1 MKRVLSLFLSCIF
14 VLGVCFST
22 PIIASAAE
30 LTFESGGSVF
40 QYEESSTECSVEK
53 WNGSDVALTLTN
65 VQDENKITYTITGIL
80 SGAFSGCTAL
90 ETLTIKSNIKT
101 IEAGAFAGCTALTEF
116 IEDID
121 SPNSNFEVVDG
132 VLFNEA
138 GTKLIAYPAAKTGT
152 EYTIPE
158 GVKEI
163 ATGAF
168 ADVSE
173 TFILEASDPTKI
185 TANPDGLVIHN
196 VLAEDE
202 QHTVNY
208 GVSENAIKAKCFCG
222 IDLETIAMI
231 GYAGA
236 FTDTNDKKWAKSATI
251 NAASEYTLSLDVE
264 GVYNE
269 DLSIETMNNSELS
282 FWAKKGEGAAQKVT
296 IDLGLELDSIAPT
309 GTITLDENNIWTSLA
324 ETITFGLFFK
334 DAETVTIEAN
344 DAGSGVKSVEYCVSK
359 EEIENIESANVVW
372 KAYDSSIA
380 LSLLSKNI
388 VYVRITDNVG
398 NVRYISSN
406 GIVLYSDSEADTESL
421 EITYKS
427 NENKD
432 VTVKLNGNT
441 INSVICD
448 KGEFGVSNYT
458 VDSDKIILKG
468 EYLEKLSYGEYTYT
482 VSYNPLGVD
491 FVSGTNNSVPA
502 TTEFKVIVNKADITG
517 ATLPEAKTGLV
528 YDGSEQSLVSAG
540 SIEEGTV
547 QYRLSENEDWS
558 NTVPTGDNAGDYT
571 VYYKISLDENYND
584 ITGSI
589 PVTIA
594 EAASSV
600 ATAPTANE
608 LTYTGSAQALVTA
621 GEATNGT
628 MQYKLGET
636 GDWNTEIPTGTDAG
650 TYKVYYKVVG
660 DPNYSDAEE
669 VLVNVTI
676 TKATPTVT
684 APTAITGLVY
694 NGGEQ
699 ELVNAG
705 TANSGVLEYSL
716 DNETWSE
723 DIPEGLEAG
732 EYTVYYRVGITDNY
746 NGVDGNVNVTIAP
759 KTIDVSLIKESY
771 KYDGSHHILTFKF
784 TNADDENDVTLNGGY
799 EVKTYKNDTLVNLL
813 IDVGEYKVVV
823 TLEENSN
830 YTFINAEGQQ
840 VREKELT
847 YTITKGVASITTA
860 PTVNGNLVYSGV
872 AKVLVTAGSAN
883 GGIIY
888 YTLTPN
894 VESSWSSTIPT
905 GIAAG
910 TYYVYYKVVG
920 DTNHSDSEVASVE
933 VTIQPKSVANATI
946 TLKEENFIY
955 NGSAIEPTVTVND
968 YNAED
973 YDVAYENNINAGTA
987 TVKVTF
993 KGNYEGEAT
1002 ETFEIDKKVVTITA
1016 KDVTLVKNAEMPEFT
1031 EYTEDGL
1038 IDGHTVAVTLTPEV
1052 DNTATVGEF
1061 SIIASAAI
1069 IKNGEIDV
1077 TKNYDIEYINGL
1089 LNVTECTE
1097 HDWIGGV
1104 CAICKTVCEH
1114 KFDSPEITKNPT
1126 CNAPGE
1132 LTWVCTIC
1140 KHSKVTTVNP
1150 DGDGKNH
1157 DWSGDYVLTK
1167 AATCVSEGV
1176 ETKTCKNG
1184 CGEETTRKIAIDAEA
1199 HVMGEWI
1206 TTEQTCVT
1214 DGKKVRTCTLGCGA
1228 TETEVIKA
1236 DNKSHKLP
1244 DEWTVTKGANCVEDG
1259 EKIKACLNEGCT
1271 YVAKESIPADG
1282 KSHNLGEW
1290 EVTIPAKCTVKG
1302 EVTQYCQNGD
1312 CTHKVT
1318 ASLKPDGKNHDFA
1331 EEFTVIESTCV
1342 AKGSKFKVC
1351 ENEGCKEVTE
1361 KTEIA
1366 INPDAHKNIV
1376 TINAKEATCE
1386 EKGYTGDEFC
1396 NDCKKTTDPGIEIN
1410 AKGHTESDWIV
1421 DKEPTFTEEG
1431 AKHTACTVCKKELK
1445 KEVIA
1450 KRALEVPEVKIE
1462 NASNGIK
1469 VSWSQDEDATGYT
1482 VYSSTYN
1489 ASTKKWSS
1497 WKNRG
1502 TAAATKSSWTDK
1514 TVTEGVTYR
1523 YTVRSVNGTNK
1534 SNYKATGG
1542 LCYVVAPKVTVSI
1555 TSTGLLAKWNKVN
1568 NATSYIVYRRALV
1581 NGVWS
1586 SWVNLGSTKAEK
1598 NTWSDTSVQS
1608 GVTYRYTVRAVVG
1621 KVKSGYTA
1629 SSSIICLAQPLL
1641 KISNAN
1647 TGITGKWDP
1656 IAGATGYTI
1665 YRSEYNPSTKKWSK
1679 WLTLGTTG
1687 ATAKTFTDKTVK
1699 SGYEYKYTIRAVSG
1713 KFKST
1718 YQDSNKLVY
1727 LAQPTLKISN
1737 VANGIQ
1743 GKWSQ
1748 VNGATGYIIYR
1759 RELKDGKW
1767 SNWTSLG
1774 TTKSTAKSFTD
1785 KTVKSGVTYS
1795 YTIRAKN
1802 GSYKSSYVSTGSLV
1816 FLSVPTV
1823 KISNGITG
1831 VNVSWSKIEGATSYL
1846 VYRREVV
1853 NGKWSGWTQLK
1864 TVTETSL
1871 VDETVK
1877 SGTNYRYT
1885 VRALN
1890 GKSSSMYTSTGT
1902 LYYLTAPTVTV
1913 EKVDGVVKVNWTQT
1927 VGAKGYTIYRAELGA
1942 DGKWSKWV
1950 TLGTATEKYSS
1961 CKDKT
1966 AKTGVTYKY
1975 TVRAVNGKVK
1985 SAYVD
1990 GAQITNQ

>member
-1 MKRVLSLFLSCIF
+1 MPKKHR
-14 VLGVCFST
+14 
-22 PIIASAAE
+22 
-30 LTFESGGSVF
+30 
-40 QYEESSTECSVEK
+40 K
-53 WNGSDVALTLTN
+53 
-65 VQDENKITYTITGIL
+65 
-80 SGAFSGCTAL
+80 
-90 ETLTIKSNIKT
+90 
-101 IEAGAFAGCTALTEF
+101 
-116 IEDID
+116 
-121 SPNSNFEVVDG
+121 
-132 VLFNEA
+132 
-138 GTKLIAYPAAKTGT
+138 
-152 EYTIPE
+152 
-158 GVKEI
+158 
-163 ATGAF
+163 F
-168 ADVSE
+168 ADDGWAVWIDGDDTS
-173 TFILEASDPTKI
+173 TIHINDWL
-185 TANPDGLVIHN
+185 NPKGKSYVDIAIH
-196 VLAEDE
+196 
-202 QHTVNY
+202 TR
-208 GVSENAIKAKCFCG
+208 GIKAS
-222 IDLETIAMI
+222 
-231 GYAGA
+231 
-236 FTDTNDKKWAKSATI
+236 KSL
-251 NAASEYTLSLDVE
+251 N
-264 GVYNE
+264 VYVP
-269 DLSIETMNNSELS
+269 
-282 FWAKKGEGAAQKVT
+282 F
-296 IDLGLELDSIAPT
+296 P
-309 GTITLDENNIWTSLA
+309 
-324 ETITFGLFFK
+324 
-334 DAETVTIEAN
+334 
-344 DAGSGVKSVEYCVSK
+344 VSK

-571 VYYKISLDENYND
+571 VYYKILLDENYND

-699 ELVNAG
+699 ELVNVG

-716 DNETWSE
+716 DNETWSNN
-723 DIPEGLEAG
+723 IPEGLEAG

-746 NGVDGNVNVTIAP
+746 NGVDGNVNVTIAQ
-759 KTIDVSLIKESY
+759 KSVDKITIDTIANQVYTGSAIEPEVVVKDGNNTLVKDTDYTVEYSNNTEVSTEGNPATVTI
-771 KYDGSHHILTFKF
+771 TFKGNYSGEVTKTF
-784 TNADDENDVTLNGGY
+784 EIVAHKHLWSYEANEETDTITATCTGEGNCGVENQTATITLKLKENSDWVYNNSEKKFAFVEGSIDGVTLPEIVYSG
-799 EVKTYKNDTLVNLL
+799 DC
-813 IDVGEYKVVV
+813 
-823 TLEENSN
+823 
-830 YTFINAEGQQ
+830 INAGD
-840 VREKELT
+840 
-847 YTITKGVASITTA
+847 YTASITLLGEDGKEAKVTVPFTIEKATPTFTA
-860 PTVNGNLVYSGV
+860 PTAKNGLVYDGEEQE
-872 AKVLVTAGSAN
+872 LVTAGSAT
-883 GGIIY
+883 GGTIY
-888 YTLTPN
+888 YTLTPKADNDTWSTDVPKETN
-894 VESSWSSTIPT
+894 V
-905 GIAAG
+905 G
-910 TYYVYYKVVG
+910 TYKVYYKVVG
-920 DTNHSDSEVASVE
+920 NDNYDGIDYSESNSVE
-933 VTIQPKSVANATI
+933 VTISPKQVSSVAVYVAEGGYTY
-946 TLKEENFIY
+946 TGTAF
-955 NGSAIEPTVTVND
+955 EPAVTVKING
-968 YNAED
+968 ED
-973 YDVAYENNINAGTA
+973 TALVNTEYEVKYTNNKNAGTA
-987 TVKVTF
+987 TVTVILTD
-993 KGNYEGEAT
+993 NYISAGAEAT
-1002 ETFEIDKKVVTITA
+1002 SVIASKNFTIAKATPTASYFTFTKPESLNYDGKPKVATIDCGADIG
-1016 KDVTLVKNAEMPEFT
+1016 DVTVKYYSGETLLNNAPVEPGTYTVKLQVKENNNYNSATLENEAWTFT
-1031 EYTEDGL
+1031 
-1038 IDGHTVAVTLTPEV
+1038 
-1052 DNTATVGEF
+1052 
-1061 SIIASAAI
+1061 IIA
-1069 IKNGEIDV
+1069 
-1077 TKNYDIEYINGL
+1077 
-1089 LNVTECTE
+1089 
-1097 HDWIGGV
+1097 
-1104 CAICKTVCEH
+1104 CEH
-1114 KFDSPEITKNPT
+1114 KWENGVCKICNTECEHEFDSPEITKNPT

-1184 CGEETTRKIAIDAEA
+1184 CGEETTRKIAIDADA

-1244 DEWTVTKGANCVEDG
+1244 DEWTVTKEANCVEDG

-1331 EEFTVIESTCV
+1331 EDFTVIESTCV

-1366 INPDAHKNIV
+1366 IDPDAHKNV
-1376 TINAKEATCE
+1376 ETINVKQPTCE
-1386 EKGYTGDEFC
+1386 EKGYTGDEHC
-1396 NDCKKTTDPGIEIN
+1396 NDCKKTFDPGIEVD
-1410 AKGHTESDWIV
+1410 ALGHTESDWIV

-1431 AKHTACTVCKKELK
+1431 AKHTACIVCKKELK

-1489 ASTKKWSS
+1489 ATTKKWSA

-1514 TVTEGVTYR
+1514 TVSEGVTYR

-1534 SNYKATGG
+1534 SNYKATSG

-1621 KVKSGYTA
+1621 KVKSGYTS
-1629 SSSIICLAQPLL
+1629 SSSIICLAQPVL
-1641 KISNAN
+1641 KISNSAK
-1647 TGITGKWDP
+1647 GITGKWDP

-1665 YRSEYNPSTKKWSK
+1665 YRSEYNTSTKKWSK

-1743 GKWSQ
+1743 GKWNQ

-1767 SNWTSLG
+1767 TGWTSLG

-1802 GSYKSSYVSTGSLV
+1802 GSYKSSYVASNQSV

-1950 TLGTATEKYSS
+1950 TLGTATDKYSS

>member
-132 VLFNEA
+132 VLFNQNK
-138 GTKLIAYPAAKTGT
+138 TTLIAYPAAKEGT
-152 EYTIPE
+152 EYTIPAT
-158 GVKEI
+158 VTEI
-163 ATGAF
+163 ADGAF
-168 ADVSE
+168 SGANVYLFSENSDGSNILGSENLKIHYEYNSEKGYKHNYVDAVCTVCELVCEHTGLTCGEEDECEICGE
-173 TFILEASDPTKI
+173 TF
-185 TANPDGLVIHN
+185 
-196 VLAEDE
+196 
-202 QHTVNY
+202 TVSHEWTFIKQQD
-208 GVSENAIKAKCFCG
+208 SENVIIATCG
-222 IDLETIAMI
+222 NANCN
-231 GYAGA
+231 YAEE
-236 FTDTNDKKWAKSATI
+236 
-251 NAASEYTLSLDVE
+251 NAV
-264 GVYNE
+264 
-269 DLSIETMNNSELS
+269 
-282 FWAKKGEGAAQKVT
+282 
-296 IDLGLELDSIAPT
+296 
-309 GTITLDENNIWTSLA
+309 TITLASP
-324 ETITFGLFFK
+324 
-334 DAETVTIEAN
+334 
-344 DAGSGVKSVEYCVSK
+344 
-359 EEIENIESANVVW
+359 
-372 KAYDSSIA
+372 
-380 LSLLSKNI
+380 
-388 VYVRITDNVG
+388 TDG
-398 NVRYISSN
+398 
-406 GIVLYSDSEADTESL
+406 
-421 EITYKS
+421 
-427 NENKD
+427 
-432 VTVKLNGNT
+432 
-441 INSVICD
+441 
-448 KGEFGVSNYT
+448 F
-458 VDSDKIILKG
+458 
-468 EYLEKLSYGEYTYT
+468 
-482 VSYNPLGVD
+482 
-491 FVSGTNNSVPA
+491 
-502 TTEFKVIVNKADITG
+502 
-517 ATLPEAKTGLV
+517 V
-528 YDGSEQSLVSAG
+528 YDGSKKTVNVTVSA
-540 SIEEGTV
+540 
-547 QYRLSENEDWS
+547 EN
-558 NTVPTGDNAGDYT
+558 TGIQIPEIKYSGDCINAGDYT
-571 VYYKISLDENYND
+571 AS
-584 ITGSI
+584 ITLGD
-589 PVTIA
+589 VTV
-594 EAASSV
+594 SV
-600 ATAPTANE
+600 EFTIEKATATFTAPTANTK
-608 LTYTGSAQALVTA
+608 LTYSGQPQALVEA
-621 GEATNGT
+621 GSTSDGEF
-628 MQYKLGET
+628 QYKLAEDDEWST
-636 GDWNTEIPTGTDAG
+636 TVPAATDAG
-650 TYKVYYKVVG
+650 SYV
-660 DPNYSDAEE
+660 
-669 VLVNVTI
+669 
-676 TKATPTVT
+676 
-684 APTAITGLVY
+684 
-694 NGGEQ
+694 
-699 ELVNAG
+699 
-705 TANSGVLEYSL
+705 
-716 DNETWSE
+716 
-723 DIPEGLEAG
+723 
-732 EYTVYYRVGITDNY
+732 VYYRVVGNENY
-746 NGVDGNVNVTIAP
+746 SDVEEQSFNVTIAP
-759 KTIDVSLIKESY
+759 KTIDVSLINESY
-771 KYDGSHHILTFKF
+771 KYDGSHHVLQFNF
-784 TNADDENDVTLNGGY
+784 ADVVTELRNGTDY
-799 EVKTYKNDTLVNLL
+799 EVKCYRNGTPEDNL
-813 IDVGEYKVVV
+813 INIGEIEVVV
-823 TLEENSN
+823 TLKNTN
-830 YTFINAEGQQ
+830 YSFGVDTEGQR
-840 VREKELT
+840 VYEKELT

-860 PTVNGNLVYSGV
+860 PTVNRNLVYSGV
-872 AKVLVTAGSAN
+872 AQELLTAGEAR
-883 GGIIY
+883 GGTIY
-888 YTLTPN
+888 YTVTPDVDN
-894 VESSWSSTIPT
+894 SWSTEIPKET
-905 GIAAG
+905 NAG
-910 TYYVYYKVVG
+910 TYTVYYKVIG
-920 DTNHSDSEVASVE
+920 DENHSDSAEASISVTIGKAPVTISVE
-933 VTIQPKSVANATI
+933 TQERVYDGTNAVEIKSATVSGVVNDE
-946 TLKEENFIY
+946 K
-955 NGSAIEPTVTVND
+955 VTVNFGG
-968 YNAED
+968 
-973 YDVAYENNINAGTA
+973 VTA
-987 TVKVTF
+987 TSAGSVVGTHEVDF
-993 KGNYEGEAT
+993 EGDFELVGETAGNYEIGAVSGAT
-1002 ETFEIDKKVVTITA
+1002 VTITA
-1016 KDVTLVKNAEMPEFT
+1016 KPLTITAKNAIVVVNSVMPKF
-1031 EYTEDGL
+1031 EYTIEGL
-1038 IDGHTVAVTLTPEV
+1038 VDSDSIANVEFVVTVENSSTVVE
-1052 DNTATVGEF
+1052 NTATVGEYTLTP
-1061 SIIASAAI
+1061 SAAV
-1069 IKNGEIDV
+1069 IKKGDTDV
-1077 TKNYDIEYINGL
+1077 TANYDITYIDGKL
-1089 LNVTECTE
+1089 TVTECTE

-1114 KFDSPEITKNPT
+1114 GENTYRTEKDSTCVTPGVLVETCKTCKYENELPLEINPNAHEMSDWVETKKAT
-1126 CNAPGE
+1126 CSAKGVEESKCENEGCNHTVTRETEIDPDTHSYGD
-1132 LTWVCTIC
+1132 WV
-1140 KHSKVTTVNP
+1140 VT
-1150 DGDGKNH
+1150 D
-1157 DWSGDYVLTK
+1157 
-1167 AATCVSEGV
+1167 ATCVKTGV
-1176 ETKTCKNG
+1176 KVKTCTNTECSHKV
-1184 CGEETTRKIAIDAEA
+1184 EETIAINPDAHKMA
-1199 HVMGEWI
+1199 TEWEVI
-1206 TTEQTCVT
+1206 EKPTCVSK
-1214 DGKKVRTCTLGCGA
+1214 GLQVKK
-1228 TETEVIKA
+1228 
-1236 DNKSHKLP
+1236 
-1244 DEWTVTKGANCVEDG
+1244 
-1259 EKIKACLNEGCT
+1259 CLNEGCT
-1271 YVAKESIPADG
+1271 HKVEEEIAIAPEA
-1282 KSHNLGEW
+1282 HNLGGW
-1290 EVTIPAKCTVKG
+1290 VVTKEAKCTIAG
-1302 EVTQYCQNGD
+1302 EITKFCKNETCEY
-1312 CTHKVT
+1312 KVT
-1318 ASLKPDGKNHDFA
+1318 AELDPDGKTHTFA
-1331 EEFTVIESTCV
+1331 EDFTVIEATCIL
-1342 AKGSKFKVC
+1342 AGSKFKVC
-1351 ENEGCKEVTE
+1351 LNEGCKEVTE

-1366 INPDAHKNIV
+1366 INPAAHKNIV

-1386 EKGYTGDEFC
+1386 EKGYTGDKFC
-1396 NDCKKTTDPGIEIN
+1396 NDCKKTVDPGIEIN

-1489 ASTKKWSS
+1489 ATTKKWSA

-1514 TVTEGVTYR
+1514 TVSEGVTYR

-1534 SNYKATGG
+1534 SNYKATSG

-1629 SSSIICLAQPLL
+1629 SSSIIYLAQPVL
-1641 KISNAN
+1641 KISNSAK
-1647 TGITGKWDP
+1647 GITGKWDP

-1665 YRSEYNPSTKKWSK
+1665 YRSEYNTSTKKWSK

-1831 VNVSWSKIEGATSYL
+1831 VNVSWSKIEGATGYL